1 MALKRPCP
9 SETDHAPIS
18 QYGRQ
23 QQQQQQQHHHQHPRD
38 VTPINEPLYLLGSVR
53 VIQQLAQRI
62 LLSPLQVIDVKAQA
76 QWEEWDFI
84 RHRYSLGPHQQVATF
99 DISPKSDYF
108 ELSING
114 HAFARLDKAFCSEA
128 RQLVGLEVRLQAC
141 LERKHWEQVS
151 TTWAPHARST
161 VTLSV
166 DVNVKSLMNHAD
178 KVGNILLGSGI
189 FLQSPSQNPSAEI
202 YYNPQIL
209 QLDGF
214 HEKADE
220 TMTEVEDM
228 PTPAAVTDQ
237 VAQSN
242 RKSPQNPQDHV
253 NQILDSLSHKD
264 ILHEICTDTKRIKST
279 LMQHQMMALDFIER
293 RESGSPS
300 TEFTFWRERRRNGET
315 CFQNVLTKFEALKRC
330 EARGGILADDMGL
343 GKSLTMLSAI
353 AKTLQDAESFASAST
368 ANATGSSTVR
378 KPSRATLIVLCVV
391 CQSVNAPRH
400 TYPHKVTFHK
410 HISTERH
417 AEAHLLFEKD
427 VIFTTYATA
436 LEDTKK
442 SPSPLSSVHWFR
454 IVLDEAHKIR
464 NQKTKLFKAI
474 QELPAHR
481 RWCLTGTPIQNRLE
495 DLGSLVAFL
504 RLTELSRISIF
515 RTYIIT
521 PTLSHRKN
529 QFGNLQILLRTICLR
544 RTREIL
550 DLPQPIA
557 SPRLIHLSDQERH
570 QYDSLYE
577 HYKKQVQMAVSSNGR
592 YASTTIQ
599 SIHELRLF
607 CNNGLR
613 GTQDE
618 LHGSD
623 DERLSYLLHLERNAC
638 ANCGISIFCIDT
650 EEGRDRGMFIRP
662 CSHLVCHS
670 CWPRCLEK
678 RQGTRCLLC
687 AKGHAPPDFTTHIS
701 TTGLPNAANKVALPY
716 PSKLLALLDDIKQS
730 LGEKCIVFSAWKKT
744 LDLAAE
750 LFTGA
755 GLKHDMIQGSLSS
768 KQRLKVLKTFKSL
781 MGPNIIFMT
790 LGTGAEGLNLTI
802 ATRIY
807 LLEPQWNPF
816 VELQAMARAQRIGQ
830 TKQVVCVRYVTE
842 RTIEQNDVLNRQITK
857 TRLAGGGFKTQNI
870 SDSLVR

>member
-23 QQQQQQQHHHQHPRD
+23 QQQQQQHHHQHPRD
-38 VTPINEPLYLLGSVR
+38 VTPINEPLYLLGS
-53 VIQQLAQRI
+53 
-62 LLSPLQVIDVKAQA
+62 VIDVKAQA

-99 DISPKSDYF
+99 DISPKGDYF

-279 LMQHQMMALDFIER
+279 LMH
-293 RESGSPS
+293 
-300 TEFTFWRERRRNGET
+300 
-315 CFQNVLTKFEALKRC
+315 FQNVLTKFEALKRC

-378 KPSRATLIVLCVV
+378 KPSRATLIVVPSTTLIDNWVDEI
-391 CQSVNAPRH
+391 RTH

-557 SPRLIHLSDQERH
+557 CPRLIHLSDEERH
-570 QYDSLYE
+570 QYDNLYE

-623 DERLSYLLHLERNAC
+623 DDE
-638 ANCGISIFCIDT
+638 
-650 EEGRDRGMFIRP
+650 
-662 CSHLVCHS
+662 
-670 CWPRCLEK
+670 
-678 RQGTRCLLC
+678 
-687 AKGHAPPDFTTHIS
+687 
-701 TTGLPNAANKVALPY
+701 
-716 PSKLLALLDDIKQS
+716 ALL
-730 LGEKCIVFSAWKKT
+730 SA
-744 LDLAAE
+744 AA
-750 LFTGA
+750 
-755 GLKHDMIQGSLSS
+755 
-768 KQRLKVLKTFKSL
+768 
-781 MGPNIIFMT
+781 
-790 LGTGAEGLNLTI
+790 
-802 ATRIY
+802 
-807 LLEPQWNPF
+807 
-816 VELQAMARAQRIGQ
+816 
-830 TKQVVCVRYVTE
+830 
-842 RTIEQNDVLNRQITK
+842 
-857 TRLAGGGFKTQNI
+857 
-870 SDSLVR
+870 